1 MEYTLG
7 FVLVVG
13 VGIAAWFAGK
23 GVGKEGR
30 IEEVWDTKAQIV
42 GWISAFLYREPTFS
56 PYYLARNFLSTEG
69 VIDSWVDLDVHVL

>member
-1 MEYTLG
+1 M
-7 FVLVVG
+7 VVG

-42 GWISAFLYREPTFS
+42 GWISAFLYREPPLFS
-56 PYYLARNFLSTEG
+56 LDLALHRRGDLIVE
-69 VIDSWVDLDVHVL
+69 VDLGRSCSRFSITSIGVE